1 MVVGLCQWVGSSPF
15 SCRWFGF
22 AGWHWQP
29 IMVHRVRVSAYSP
42 SGREVL
48 RAVAQWVAQGHT
60 CGHRLADAACS
71 RQSGACGARRMCYMV
86 LTCELSWFVVTNPP
100 VRVRRS
106 SAANWGGM
114 VMQEGRGVLASGVLA
129 AGYCC
134 HCRVGWEGMKGPGL
148 FMWCTCC
155 GEGIVLVIWGAGVW
169 EETFGCQT
177 WSGVLRRNGRWL
189 RQHFQELGVSSAGV
203 CWTLLWFGVLGV
215 ELVFNSVAGFSGG
228 VSCPSEVR
236 VFTVLWEQGEAVLFS
251 GADLFSLSL
260 PFRLTASQA
269 DSGSSSFSHWF
280 SWDHFSQCRPGERWR
295 PRGSSHRSYLCS
307 GRVSA
312 CGSRSLL
319 DGSAFHSL
327 CGGLALS
334 WRWVPSRAS
343 SWCCVLKSRT
353 AGVFVLFS
361 EAIFCL

>member
-1 MVVGLCQWVGSSPF
+1 MVVGLCQSVWSSPF

-71 RQSGACGARRMCYMV
+71 RQSGARGARRMCSGPYRKWNVQMG
-86 LTCELSWFVVTNPP
+86 LTCELSWFVVTNPH

-106 SAANWGGM
+106 AAANWGVM
-114 VMQEGRGVLASGVLA
+114 VMQKGRGVLASGVLA

-169 EETFGCQT
+169 EETFRMSDLIWCSPEEWQVTETALSGT
-177 WSGVLRRNGRWL
+177 W
-189 RQHFQELGVSSAGV
+189 GVSSASV

-236 VFTVLWEQGEAVLFS
+236 LFAVLWEWGDSAVFCGWFVQLV
-251 GADLFSLSL
+251 
-260 PFRLTASQA
+260 TAVSS
-269 DSGSSSFSHWF
+269 DS
-280 SWDHFSQCRPGERWR
+280 
-295 PRGSSHRSYLCS
+295 
-307 GRVSA
+307 
-312 CGSRSLL
+312 
-319 DGSAFHSL
+319 
-327 CGGLALS
+327 
-334 WRWVPSRAS
+334 
-343 SWCCVLKSRT
+343 
-353 AGVFVLFS
+353 
-361 EAIFCL
+361 